1 MTCRAKFTVSKVAE
15 FGYSGKRQE
24 IMRPRAKDE
33 PGADAYIST
42 GVPIRE
48 ITLSA
53 VYDDG
58 ICKEN
63 KSFAD
68 ATPSGQ
74 ITFTLNNPA
83 LADMFKPGVAYYVEF
98 TEAPTA

>member
-1 MTCRAKFTVSKVAE
+1 M
-15 FGYSGKRQE
+15 GYDGKRQE
-24 IMRPRAKDE
+24 IMRRRAADE
-33 PGADAYIST
+33 PGADAFIST

-58 ICKEN
+58 IAKEN

-68 ATPSGQ
+68 ATPSGT
-74 ITFTLNNPA
+74 ITFQLNNPA
-83 LADMFKPGVAYYVEF
+83 LADEFKPGQAYYIDF
-98 TEAPTA
+98 TPVG